1 MKNLKIIFLLC
12 ILISTSISANTAE
25 SNVIDVTKGEQ
36 LSLLEN
42 STVYFS
48 EEQLTVQ
55 EVLNEDQFE
64 TYHKPYINIGA
75 SQKTI
80 WIKLQLQNPT
90 EKPVEKVLILT
101 SPLLETITLYNGND
115 LSNPIIKG
123 VSNISKDH
131 TTLYP
136 FYTID
141 LAGYTSQEYY
151 LKIRSLYEPVDFRL
165 RIEDKNRYLAED
177 RAQQFIN
184 ILLIGMVLAL
194 MIYSFLVSFYTKD
207 KSYSFYSFYL
217 FFLIYQQMT
226 YLGLTQIYFPT
237 YFILIDIKIPVIK
250 IGILVITAALFAMYF
265 LKTKQKPLLNKIY
278 KFFIL
283 LVLLEMFI
291 LSLPGMYNLDI
302 VIITGAFFI
311 IFNLTASIIS
321 YLQGYKQARLF
332 IVGFSIVFFS
342 YLLIILDALGLTSI
356 MQDFQNILMF
366 GTAFEALILSLAFAD
381 RYVILQNE
389 KAEVDARILIE
400 SKERAAIIENEVV
413 KKTDELN
420 HALKTK
426 ELLLEE
432 VNHRVK
438 NNLQVI
444 LSIIRLQNNEIEDED
459 VKEKFISLENR
470 INAIAKTY
478 NTLLVKG
485 DLVEI
490 DMQEYID
497 SLLADIQET
506 LDHEEQQISIKT
518 DIDVMIPLRESVYIG
533 LIINELVSNAY
544 KYAFDD
550 DKGKISISLHHDKD
564 DYLLIVEDNGKGFI
578 QKETNTTLG
587 LKLIHTLIYDQL
599 GGDMKVFSNDHTKY
613 SIRFRI

>member
-1 MKNLKIIFLLC
+1 
-12 ILISTSISANTAE
+12 
-25 SNVIDVTKGEQ
+25 
-36 LSLLEN
+36 
-42 STVYFS
+42 
-48 EEQLTVQ
+48 
-55 EVLNEDQFE
+55 
-64 TYHKPYINIGA
+64 
-75 SQKTI
+75 
-80 WIKLQLQNPT
+80 
-90 EKPVEKVLILT
+90 
-101 SPLLETITLYNGND
+101 
-115 LSNPIIKG
+115 
-123 VSNISKDH
+123 
-131 TTLYP
+131 
-136 FYTID
+136 
-141 LAGYTSQEYY
+141 
-151 LKIRSLYEPVDFRL
+151 
-165 RIEDKNRYLAED
+165 
-177 RAQQFIN
+177 
-184 ILLIGMVLAL
+184 
-194 MIYSFLVSFYTKD
+194 
-207 KSYSFYSFYL
+207 
-217 FFLIYQQMT
+217 
-226 YLGLTQIYFPT
+226 
-237 YFILIDIKIPVIK
+237 
-250 IGILVITAALFAMYF
+250 
-265 LKTKQKPLLNKIY
+265 
-278 KFFIL
+278 
-283 LVLLEMFI
+283 MFI

-389 KAEVDARILIE
+389 KEEVDARILIE

-599 GGDMKVFSNDHTKY
+599 GGDMKVLSNDHTKY

>member
-75 SQKTI
+75 SRKTI

-136 FYTID
+136 FYTIE

-389 KAEVDARILIE
+389 KEEVDARILIE

-564 DYLLIVEDNGKGFI
+564 DYLLIIEDNGKGFV

-599 GGDMKVFSNDHTKY
+599 GGDMKVLSNDHTKY